1 MARKNEFKADKPYSN
16 WLSRK
21 MPTRMQRRNF
31 IKWMMYLLV
40 LLVMSVLQDVILS
53 RVRLLG
59 ATTDL
64 VPCTIFLFCILIGTE
79 SGSVFTLLASLLY
92 VFSGNAPGILSLA
105 LITVIAILTSVFR
118 QAYLQKGFGT
128 TMLCVSAAMLLY
140 EGAVFLMGVAMGLTY
155 WGRYYGFLITAA
167 LSLIA
172 APVLYPIG
180 LAIGKIG
187 GETWKE

>member
-1 MARKNEFKADKPYSN
+1 MAKKNEFKPDRPYSN
-16 WLSRK
+16 WFSRM
-21 MPTRMQRRNF
+21 MPTRKQRKTF
-31 IKWMMYLLV
+31 FKWMMYLLV
-40 LLVMSVLQDVILS
+40 LLILSVLQDVVLS
-53 RVRLLG
+53 NVRLAG

-64 VPCTIFLFCILIGTE
+64 VPCAIFLFCILEGTE
-79 SGSVFTLLASLLY
+79 RGSVFALVSALLY
-92 VFSGNAPGILSLA
+92 VFSGSSPGIVSLV
-105 LITVIAILTSVFR
+105 LITFIAILTSVFR

-128 TMLCVSAAMLLY
+128 AMLCVSAAMFLY
-140 EGAVFLMGVAMGLTY
+140 EITVFLTGVAMGLTY

-180 LAIGKIG
+180 LSIGGIG

>member
-21 MPTRMQRRNF
+21 MPTRRQRRNF
-31 IKWMMYLLV
+31 FKWMLYLLV
-40 LLVMSVLQDVILS
+40 LLILSVLQDVIMS

-64 VPCTIFLFCILIGTE
+64 VPCAIFLFCILIGTE
-79 SGSVFTLLASLLY
+79 SGCVFTLIASMLY
-92 VFSGNAPGILSLA
+92 VFSGNAPSILSLA
-105 LITVIAILTSVFR
+105 LLTVIAIVTSVFR

-128 TMLCVSAAMLLY
+128 TMLCVSMAMFLY
-140 EGAVFLMGVAMGLTY
+140 EGAVFLMGVALGLTY
-155 WGRYYGFLITAA
+155 WGRFYGFLITAA
-167 LSLIA
+167 LTLIA

-180 LAIGKIG
+180 MSIGKIG